1 MLHDYREVVPAS
13 DAGLALA
20 LSGDS
25 EAAIYILTGAARQ
38 KGADARTRQNLALVL
53 ALSGRWAQ
61 ARIVASQD
69 LPLDKLEGRMAEW
82 SKLAEQPN
90 QQIRVASLIGTEAQT
105 DTGMPI
111 RLALANFP
119 ADSQMAAVAAPVRT
133 ASADPEI
140 GRAHV

>member
-1 MLHDYREVVPAS
+1 MRISDWSSDVCSSDLLHDYREVVPAS

-38 KGADARTRQNLALVL
+38 KGADARTRQNLALAL
-53 ALSGRWAQ
+53 ALSGHWAQ

-82 SKLAEQPN
+82 RSEEHTSELQ
-90 QQIRVASLIGTEAQT
+90 
-105 DTGMPI
+105 
-111 RLALANFP
+111 
-119 ADSQMAAVAAPVRT
+119 
-133 ASADPEI
+133 
-140 GRAHV
+140 